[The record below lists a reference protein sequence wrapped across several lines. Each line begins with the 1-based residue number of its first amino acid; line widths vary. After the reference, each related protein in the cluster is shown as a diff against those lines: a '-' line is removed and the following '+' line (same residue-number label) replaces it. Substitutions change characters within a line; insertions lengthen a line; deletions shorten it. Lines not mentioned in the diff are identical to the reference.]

1 MPSGPATAGGT
12 GLPGAYGSASGQLNP
27 GYSSGPGST
36 GFEAVSRPQDE
47 STESNS
53 ALHLRCF
60 IYIMFTGFF
69 FFLNKNL
76 NLFYL
81 FIFCL
86 LIRLEFFLKL

>member
-60 IYIMFTGFF
+60 IYHVHWFF
-69 FFLNKNL
+69 FFSKKL
-76 NLFYL
+76 NLLFL
-81 FIFCL
+81 FIYIC
-86 LIRLEFFLKL
+86 